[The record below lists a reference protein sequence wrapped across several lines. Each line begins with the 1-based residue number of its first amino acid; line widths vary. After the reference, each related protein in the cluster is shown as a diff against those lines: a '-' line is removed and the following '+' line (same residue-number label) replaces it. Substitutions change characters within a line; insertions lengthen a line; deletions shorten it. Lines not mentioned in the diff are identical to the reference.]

1 MRKIVLLVEG
11 SKDAY
16 FLHELI
22 MKRFGMVFL
31 ADDRVMTKESVP
43 SKPFILWSQDKQKE
57 IEIFWTDGKGHIG
70 NLRQKLMR
78 PMEFEDED
86 EFVSGIIFDADC
98 KENQKSKSDHNGEEA
113 RRLELLKAVNL
124 GDNLKESSYDWLF
137 LFPNNKADGDLE
149 SVLRYV
155 VKDTDNHTRFFDD
168 AWKPFVEN
176 VVSIPD
182 ANRPTNKSMMNEY
195 KAAFNDA
202 AWDTNGLNRCYADDS
217 LWDWSADKLDPLV
230 NFLSGLING
239 ACASNL
245 GGLLK

>member
-22 MKRFGMVFL
+22 MKRFGSVFL
-31 ADDRVMTKESVP
+31 ADDRVIAKESVP
-43 SKPFILWSQDKQKE
+43 SKPFRLWSRDKQKE
-57 IEIFWTDGKGHIG
+57 IEIFWTDGKGNIG

-86 EFVSGIIFDADC
+86 EFASGIIFDADC

-113 RRLELLKAVNL
+113 RRLELLKAFRL
-124 GDNLKESSYDWLF
+124 GEEMKEASHDWLF
-137 LFPNNKADGDLE
+137 LFPDNKTDGDLE
-149 SVLRYV
+149 TVLRYV
-155 VKDTDNHTRFFDD
+155 VKNTANHTQFFDK
-168 AWKPFVEN
+168 AWTPFVDN

-182 ANRPTNKSMMNEY
+182 ANCPTNKSMMNEY
-195 KAAFNDA
+195 KAAFNAD

-217 LWDWSADKLDPLV
+217 LWDWSTDKLDPLV
-230 NFLSGLING
+230 DFLSGLING
-239 ACASNL
+239 DSAFNL
-245 GGLLK
+245 GNLLK